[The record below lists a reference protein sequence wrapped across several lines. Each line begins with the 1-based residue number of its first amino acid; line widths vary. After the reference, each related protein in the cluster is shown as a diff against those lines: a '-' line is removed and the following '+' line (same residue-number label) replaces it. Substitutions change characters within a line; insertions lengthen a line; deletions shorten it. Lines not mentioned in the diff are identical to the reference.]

1 MITKKSTSG
10 YTTALYANYFDKCGI
25 RSFEDISDEKLE
37 SLKKKAIEI
46 NKKVK
51 KEDDPNYYVTL
62 LDYIRDNITD
72 LNETEKVLLLVLI
85 IDPDCITWKLYN
97 STKIP
102 DISEMKKAYTQAKTI
117 KEKSETKLKYEDAI
131 RKRTRSIIALS
142 NKIQDEVGIFL
153 QPIIPIE
160 KLYLNRKNYLT
171 LKKCTNKDNLTILN
185 QVLKKLDLIKE
196 ITEERKE
203 ALNKSL
209 KHYQETFSKVDINL
223 LIYHVFVQAETLG
236 IRTASEQLYFL
247 INAAQLGYEED
258 ETLAAIYQYY
268 CTWDAMN
275 EELKR
280 VYGYSSIPLLR
291 LQGYYNTIYNVKG
304 DF

>member
-1 MITKKSTSG
+1 MITKKSASG
-10 YTTALYANYFDKCGI
+10 YTTALYANYFDKCGVK
-25 RSFEDISDEKLE
+25 SFENVSDEKLE
-37 SLKKKAIEI
+37 NLKEKAIDINKELKKD
-46 NKKVK
+46 
-51 KEDDPNYYVTL
+51 DDPNYYVTL
-62 LDYIRDNITD
+62 LHYIRDNITD
-72 LNETEKVLLLVLI
+72 LNKTEKVLLLVLI
-85 IDPDCITWKLYN
+85 VDPDCITWELYN

-102 DISEMKKAYTQAKTI
+102 DVSEIKKACSQAKTLR
-117 KEKSETKLKYEDAI
+117 EKKETKLKYEEAL
-131 RKRTRSIIALS
+131 RRRTRSIINLS
-142 NKIQDEVGIFL
+142 NRIQNEVGIFL
-153 QPIIPIE
+153 QSIIPIE
-160 KLYLNRKNYLT
+160 KLYLNRNNYLT
-171 LKKCTNKDNLTILN
+171 LRKCTNKDNLTILN
-185 QVLKKLDLIKE
+185 QVLKKLDLINE

-209 KHYQETFSKVDINL
+209 KRYQETFPIVDINL
-223 LIYHVFVQAETLG
+223 LIYHVFAQTKTLG
-236 IRTASEQLYFL
+236 LKTASEQLYFL

-291 LQGYYNTIYNVKG
+291 LQGYYNKIYNVKG